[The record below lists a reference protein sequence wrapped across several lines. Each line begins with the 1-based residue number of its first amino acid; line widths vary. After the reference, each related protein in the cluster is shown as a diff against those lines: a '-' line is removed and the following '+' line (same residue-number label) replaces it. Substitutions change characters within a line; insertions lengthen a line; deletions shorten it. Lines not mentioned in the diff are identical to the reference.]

1 MCCIKVNHTKNEK
14 GIHINPEITR
24 EIGDFRILLSS
35 KIKHIF
41 KCTSISIKSN

>member
-1 MCCIKVNHTKNEK
+1 MQSHWKLNQLSF
-14 GIHINPEITR
+14 INPEITR
-24 EIGDFRILLSS
+24 EIGDFRILLSP